1 MSFIWP
7 AMLVLVLLIPLL
19 VWFYAR
25 MVERRGRIAAT
36 LGRFGGANAVPRA
49 EPGRRRH
56 VPFVLFLLAFAL
68 LVLALARP
76 KMTVSLPRI
85 EGTIILAFDV
95 SGSMAADDMEPTRMD
110 AAKMAVEDFV
120 QHQPS
125 TVQIGVVAFSDSGLS
140 VQAPTYDQGAVL
152 GAIARLTPQRGTSLG
167 NGILT
172 SLNAIEQASKGQQT
186 NYYSNMTPTPPA
198 TPTPVPPGTYTSGV
212 IILLTDGDN
221 NESPDPLAAAQ
232 EAANRGVRIYTVGVG
247 SPAGTN
253 VHIDG
258 FTLNTK
264 LDEATLQQISQM
276 TSGTYYNAASE
287 EDLHTIY
294 ANLSPQLVIKPQE
307 TEITALLAVT
317 SIVLLLAGGV
327 VSLVWFGRLP

>member
-1 MSFIWP
+1 
-7 AMLVLVLLIPLL
+7 MLLLLLLTPLL
-19 VWFYAR
+19 VVLYKG
-25 MVERRGRIAAT
+25 MVERRQRVAAS
-36 LGRFGGANAVPRA
+36 LGRFGGANVARY
-49 EPGRRRH
+49 EPGNRRH
-56 VPFVLFLLAFAL
+56 VPFVFFLLAFLL
-68 LVLALARP
+68 LVFALARP

-95 SGSMAADDMEPTRMD
+95 SGSMAADDIEPTRME
-110 AAKMAVEDFV
+110 AAKSAVEDFV

-167 NGILT
+167 NGIMA

-186 NYYSNMTPTPPA
+186 NYYSNLTPTPML
-198 TPTPVPPGTYTSGV
+198 TPTPVPQGTYTSGV

-232 EAANRGVRIYTVGVG
+232 QAADRGVRVYTVGVG

-258 FTLNTK
+258 FTLNTR

-276 TSGTYYNAASE
+276 TNGAYYNADSE
-287 EDLHTIY
+287 EDLRNVY
-294 ANLSPQLVIKPQE
+294 DNLSPQLVIKPQE
-307 TEITALLAVT
+307 TEITALLAV
-317 SIVLLLAGGV
+317 SSVVLLLIGGIF
-327 VSLVWFGRLP
+327 SLLWFGRLP